1 MLNSLLEAF
10 GSPAVTL
17 AYYLFT
23 FFAIEAALVIAWGQW
38 QRSDS
43 FRARRLTVVF
53 GSLTVLRVTLILL
66 SLIGRNSPEIA
77 EVWLPPFERTV
88 SVASLGFLV
97 WGFTPLFRE
106 KGFTG
111 TVLLATNTVFAF
123 VFFFLAVYF
132 GTNANFN
139 STGWDMFLVDI
150 FFVGWQLALTL
161 FGLVNCASKLDDERT
176 FALSGLATLA
186 LGQLLHLFLASSYPA
201 RDIPILIRL
210 AEMIAYP
217 VFAVAVYQGAIQSLS
232 ARTLEFQNLSQISLD
247 QIKGLISLFEATR
260 QITSS
265 LDLSRLLDGATRS
278 VANAIGADQCAIAL
292 PEDNGDLSQLRLVS
306 IYNPSRKGR
315 GESVSFPLN
324 DQQAIK
330 HALKRKYQVQI
341 DEYQDNSQI
350 RLLFTLM
357 GAQDVGPLIIQ
368 PLLQQN
374 GEPLG
379 VLILGNANSKRVF
392 TSTETQL
399 CKTLADQISVSISH
413 AKEYATVSAKAQ
425 QLSWTLRN
433 QELETAKRRAAM
445 ETELKKSRE
454 EVALFA
460 QRLYEYEKAEKTNE
474 EALRQARERT
484 AKLEKAIE
492 RAKAELEKLNQ
503 KDKQLSTLTAEAETY
518 QKRLTELEAEQGQL
532 QEKIEQLE
540 QEAAEAKQLSEA
552 LTTANE
558 RTRKL
563 ARALKHSR
571 TVTQQVAPVPAG
583 LSSAEVSA
591 ELENLSCGVIIG
603 DANFRVNRVNAAAC
617 QLLVRRNNNLVG
629 SDLAT
634 IFEDERWQEALDR
647 FKSKNESLVSTT
659 LKVGESVLRA
669 TISPMA
675 SSEGNSKEGSVTILY
690 DITAETESQ
699 QARDE
704 FVASLSQELRTPM
717 TSITGYTDLLLGES
731 VGIIGEMQRK
741 FLQRIKANIERMGS
755 MLNDLIGVT
764 AIDAGQ
770 LEIRPAVVD
779 MAEVIEDTIIGA
791 RAQLEENEIT
801 LNMKLLEDMPP
812 VEADPDSA
820 RQIMS
825 NLLGNAIKST
835 PAGGVIEVSTA
846 IEGDNNTSS
855 SEEESPAFLKV
866 SIRDSGGGIAPK
878 DLDRVFERFYRAER
892 PLIEGLGETGVGLS
906 IVKSLVEAHGGRVW
920 VESEM
925 GEGSTF
931 HFLLPISDQFS
942 DPWLEV
948 DIPPL
953 DLNSDSSDSS

>member
-1 MLNSLLEAF
+1 VLNSLLEAF

-23 FFAIEAALVIAWGQW
+23 FSAIEAALVIAWGQW

-77 EVWLPPFERTV
+77 QVWLPPFERTV

-132 GTNANFN
+132 GSNADF
-139 STGWDMFLVDI
+139 SATGWDMFLVDI

-161 FGLVNCASKLDDERT
+161 FGLINCASKLDDERT
-176 FALSGLATLA
+176 FAFAGLATLA
-186 LGQLLHLFLASSYPA
+186 MGQILHLFLASSYPTPE
-201 RDIPILIRL
+201 IPILIRL
-210 AEMIAYP
+210 TEMIAYP

-265 LDLSRLLDGATRS
+265 LDLSHLLDGATRS
-278 VANAIGADQCAIAL
+278 VANAIGTDQCAIAL
-292 PEDNGDLSQLRLVS
+292 PEDNGDFSQLRLVS

-341 DEYQDNSQI
+341 DEYQDNNQI

-392 TSTETQL
+392 SSTETQL

-492 RAKAELEKLNQ
+492 RAKVEIEKFSQ
-503 KDKQLSTLTAEAETY
+503 KDKQLSTLTTEAETY
-518 QKRLTELEAEQGQL
+518 QNRLAELEAEQRQL

-540 QEAAEAKQLSEA
+540 QEAAEAKQLGVA
-552 LTTANE
+552 LTAANE

-571 TVTQQVAPVPAG
+571 TVTQQAAPVPAA
-583 LSSAEVSA
+583 LSSAEVST

-617 QLLVRRNNNLVG
+617 QLLVRRNNNLIG

-634 IFEDERWQEALDR
+634 IFEDERWLETLER
-647 FKSKNESLVSTT
+647 FKTKNETMVSTT

-675 SSEGNSKEGSVTILY
+675 SSDSSKEGSVTILY
-690 DITAETESQ
+690 DITTETESQ

-835 PAGGVIEVSTA
+835 PAGGEIEVSTA
-846 IEGDNNTSS
+846 IEDNNKTASA
-855 SEEESPAFLKV
+855 EEESPAFLKV

-878 DLDRVFERFYRAER
+878 DLERVFERFYRAER

-953 DLNSDSSDSS
+953 DLNSDSPDST

>member
-1 MLNSLLEAF
+1 MFNSLLEAF
-10 GSPAVTL
+10 GSPAITL
-17 AYYLFT
+17 AYYIFT
-23 FFAIEAALVIAWGQW
+23 FFAIEAALWIAWGQW

-43 FRARRLTVVF
+43 FRARRLMVVF
-53 GSLTVLRVTLILL
+53 GSLTILRITLILL
-66 SLIGRNSPEIA
+66 ALIGRNSPEIA
-77 EVWLPPFERTV
+77 ETWLPPFERVV

-97 WGFTPLFRE
+97 WGFTPLFR
-106 KGFTG
+106 KKSFAG
-111 TVLLATNTVFAF
+111 TILLVVNTVFVF
-123 VFFFLAVYF
+123 IFFFLAVYRGF
-132 GTNANFN
+132 SANFN
-139 STGWDMFLVDI
+139 GTGWDI
-150 FFVGWQLALTL
+150 FFVCWQLALAL
-161 FGLVNCASKLDDERT
+161 FGAVNCASKLDDERT
-176 FALSGLATLA
+176 FAFSGLATLA
-186 LGQLLHLFLASSYPA
+186 IGSLLHLFFNSNYPA
-201 RDIPILIRL
+201 PDVPSLVRL
-210 AEMIAYP
+210 VEMIAYP

-265 LDLSRLLDGATRS
+265 LDLSNLLDGATRS

-292 PEDNGDLSQLRLVS
+292 PEDNDDLSQLRLVS

-324 DQQAIK
+324 DQQVIK
-330 HALKRKYQVQI
+330 HAVKRKYQVQI

-374 GEPLG
+374 SEPLG

-392 TSTETQL
+392 TTTETQL
-399 CKTLADQISVSISH
+399 CKTLADQVSVSIGH
-413 AKEYATVSAKAQ
+413 AKEHAAVSAKAQ

-460 QRLYEYEKAEKTNE
+460 QRLYEYEKAEKINE
-474 EALRQARERT
+474 DALRQARERT

-492 RAKAELEKLNQ
+492 RAKAELEKLTQ
-503 KDKQLSTLTAEAETY
+503 KEKQITALNTEVETY
-518 QKRLTELEAEQGQL
+518 QKRLADLSVEQQPL
-532 QEKIEQLE
+532 REKIEQLE
-540 QEAAEAKQLSEA
+540 QEAAEAKQLGEA
-552 LTTANE
+552 LTAANE
-558 RTRKL
+558 RARKL

-571 TVTQQVAPVPAG
+571 DVTQQAAPVPAA
-583 LSSAEVSA
+583 LSSAEAST

-603 DANFRVNRVNAAAC
+603 DAHDRINRVNAAAC
-617 QLLVRRNNNLVG
+617 QLLFRRNHNLVG
-629 SDLAT
+629 SDLKSLS
-634 IFEDERWQEALDR
+634 EDERWQKALER
-647 FKSKNESLVSTT
+647 FRAKNEPLVSTT

-675 SSEGNSKEGSVTILY
+675 ASDGNGKEGTVTILY
-690 DITAETESQ
+690 DITTETESQ
-699 QARDE
+699 RARDE

-731 VGIIGEMQRK
+731 VGMIGEMQRK

-779 MAEVIEDTIIGA
+779 MAEVIEDTLIGA

-801 LNMKLLEDMPP
+801 LNMNLLEDMPP
-812 VEADPDSA
+812 VAADPDSV

-835 PAGGVIEVSTA
+835 PAGGVIEVATA
-846 IEGDNNTSS
+846 IESANKNSAA
-855 SEEESPAFLKV
+855 EEESPTFLKV
-866 SIRDSGGGIAPK
+866 SIRDSGGGIAAK
-878 DLDRVFERFYRAER
+878 DLERVFERFYRAER

-931 HFLLPISDQFS
+931 HFLLPISDHFS

-953 DLNSDSSDSS
+953 DLNSDSPDPF